1 VSQRITRRSFVMGAG
16 LAVVGAAAGR
26 RAAAARRPGE
36 KVRLGVIGVGG
47 QGEYD
52 WGQLAD
58 QEIVALCDVDLA
70 RTANAVKQFPKA
82 VVVQDFRRVIERND
96 IDAVVVATPDHWHA
110 IPSVWAMQT
119 GKHVY
124 CEKPLAHTVSECRM
138 MAETAKQ
145 HGLVTQMGTQI
156 HAGSNYRRTVE
167 LVRAGAIGTI
177 RRVDVWCSGRPTPG
191 HRAKEGTPP
200 STLDYNLWLGP
211 APRRPY
217 DPAVIPFH
225 WRWWWDF
232 GGGVLADMGCH
243 YMDLAHWALDLRHPV
258 RVAATGT
265 QFPDADNKVP
275 VEMRVDYDYPA
286 RGAQPPVRLTWW
298 HGTPGPRD
306 EAGKVRRFSMG
317 SAVLFHGD
325 KGELLANYDS
335 HKLLPERQ
343 FADYAAPSP
352 TIPDSIGHHK
362 EWINAIQNGGETTC
376 NFAYSGALAETVLLG
391 NVSYRLGTP
400 IEWDAAAMRV
410 TNNKDAEALIQYEY
424 QNGWRLRG

>member
-1 VSQRITRRSFVMGAG
+1 MSQRITRRSFLMGTA
-16 LAVVGAAAGR
+16 LTAAGAAVAGR
-26 RAAAARRPGE
+26 SLAARRAGD
-36 KVRLGVIGVGG
+36 KVRLGIIGVGG
-47 QGEYD
+47 QGEYN

-70 RTANAVKQFPKA
+70 RVANAARRFPKA
-82 VVVQDFRRVIERND
+82 VVVQVFRRVIERND

-124 CEKPLAHTVSECRM
+124 CEKPLAHTVSECRV

-167 LVRAGAIGTI
+167 LVRAGAIGSV
-177 RRVDVWCSGRPTPG
+177 RRVDVWCSGQHTPG

-243 YMDLAHWALDLRHPV
+243 YMDLAHWSLDLRHPT

-265 QFPDADNKVP
+265 EFQDANNKLQ
-275 VEMRVDYDYPA
+275 VEIRVDYDYQA
-286 RGAQPPVRLTWW
+286 QVAQP
-298 HGTPGPRD
+298 
-306 EAGKVRRFSMG
+306 
-317 SAVLFHGD
+317 
-325 KGELLANYDS
+325 
-335 HKLLPERQ
+335 
-343 FADYAAPSP
+343 
-352 TIPDSIGHHK
+352 SI
-362 EWINAIQNGGETTC
+362 Q
-376 NFAYSGALAETVLLG
+376 
-391 NVSYRLGTP
+391 
-400 IEWDAAAMRV
+400 
-410 TNNKDAEALIQYEY
+410 
-424 QNGWRLRG
+424 